1 VPVREDRDVTET
13 DQQFTPLTWRKA
25 VAIMLAPAATL
36 TALFLI
42 DPIFGDDIEADHL
55 TQAADHVRVQMDGA
69 DTDQVSRTVL
79 PMRNASIIAWV
90 DYDTDDWS
98 MCLFT
103 SDGSPTAEGSNHLI
117 FSGTGQYVVEHG
129 SCPDT
134 RTLDIP
140 GQKD

>member
-1 VPVREDRDVTET
+1 MSDETEE
-13 DQQFTPLTWRKA
+13 FTPLTWKKA
-25 VAIMLAPAATL
+25 VAIMLVPTSVL
-36 TALFLI
+36 SALFLI

-55 TQAADHVRVQMDGA
+55 TRAADHVREQMDGA
-69 DTDQVSRTVL
+69 ATDQVSRTVL
-79 PMRNASIIAWV
+79 PMRNASLIAWV
-90 DYDTDDWS
+90 DYDTNDWS

-134 RTLDIP
+134 RTLDVP